1 MKREQE
7 EERDN
12 AKEGARDER
21 AREQESKRARDL
33 GEKEERRKQR
43 SFRIV
48 HVCTYILYGYI
59 VWSQE
64 KREGGKPVRQRKIY
78 GTCRRYTATLQ

>member
-7 EERDN
+7 EERYN

-21 AREQESKRARDL
+21 AREQESKRGR
-33 GEKEERRKQR
+33 EKEERRKQR

-48 HVCTYILYGYI
+48 HVYI
-59 VWSQE
+59 V
-64 KREGGKPVRQRKIY
+64 
-78 GTCRRYTATLQ
+78 